1 MRPSRAG
8 FSNANKCP
16 RSFTAERSDANLLS
30 FLVKM
35 YFLSYGY
42 GTRGRYY
49 ARGVRFY
56 AVEGKVKRPL
66 YFLN

>member
-42 GTRGRYY
+42 VLVDAITL
-49 ARGVRFY
+49 
-56 AVEGKVKRPL
+56 AVLDFTPL
-66 YFLN
+66 REK